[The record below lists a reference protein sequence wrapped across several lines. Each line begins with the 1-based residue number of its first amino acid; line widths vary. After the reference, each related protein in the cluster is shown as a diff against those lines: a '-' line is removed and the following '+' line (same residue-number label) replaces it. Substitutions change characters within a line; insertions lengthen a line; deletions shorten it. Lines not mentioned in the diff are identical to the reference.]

1 MSSYPLLFINSTLI
15 VGCLAMAFVFL
26 TLPLSENIALKKY
39 RLSLKFLAFGYFS
52 LAFFKVLLIIL
63 DYSLINILSAERIA
77 ISSLQATL
85 FTVALIVLINPR
97 FVTRRYLIRQL
108 FPVFG
113 FLVFYIT
120 CRTVWG
126 NVIIN
131 TFDEFGQFMFHPCM
145 IARELFAMYYVFQLI
160 YLSVLFYRQVGQ
172 FEWEL
177 KNYYSECS
185 SKCLPWIKFS
195 YLGVLTIGIGSFVS
209 CFVMT
214 NVWVFGFLV
223 FYTIFY
229 LSFGIYYIQYPRKF
243 VYLEPTITF
252 VGVKPE
258 EVKALSN
265 KKRLDWSELK
275 RQIIADKYYLKQ
287 GVNIEDM
294 ARYLKIG
301 RTTLSTFINNEEGVN
316 FNMWINLLR
325 IEEAKKLLQSHP
337 EFSLTQISEQV
348 GYSELSNFSRQFKL
362 LTKTSPTEWKQT
374 VGFTADTLI

>member
-1 MSSYPLLFINSTLI
+1 MNSYPFLFINSTLI

-39 RLSLKFLAFGYFS
+39 KLSLKFLALGYFLLS
-52 LAFFKVLLIIL
+52 FFKVLLIVL

-77 ISSLQATL
+77 ISSLQATI

-97 FVTRRYLIRQL
+97 FVTSRYLIRQL

-113 FLVFYIT
+113 FLVFYII

-131 TFDEFGQFMFHPCM
+131 TFDGFGQFMFHPCM
-145 IARELFAMYYVFQLI
+145 VVRELFAMYYVFQLI
-160 YLSVLFYRQVGQ
+160 YLSLLFYRQVRL
-172 FEWEL
+172 FEWDL

-185 SKCLPWIKFS
+185 SKCLPWIKFCYS
-195 YLGVLTIGIGSFVS
+195 AVLTVGIGTLVS

-214 NVWVFGFLV
+214 NAWVFGFLV
-223 FYTIFY
+223 FCTIFY
-229 LSFGIYYIQYPRKF
+229 LFFGIYYIQYPRKF
-243 VYLEPTITF
+243 VYLEPAITF
-252 VGVKPE
+252 VGVKE
-258 EVKALSN
+258 EVKTLSN

-275 RQIIADKYYLKQ
+275 KQIIADKYYLQQ

-301 RTTLSTFINNEEGVN
+301 RTTLSTFINNEEKVN

-325 IEEAKKLLQSHP
+325 VQEAQKLLQTQP
-337 EFSLTQISEQV
+337 ELTLTQVSEIV

-362 LTKTSPTEWKQT
+362 LTKTSPTEWRQT
-374 VGFTADTLI
+374 ARSATDTLR